1 MSSLNNLSYKLALK
15 YDKRTYFEY
24 YLSLIKTKHIFIF
37 SFFYNKDYNS
47 KIIKIDLFFMNFIM
61 NYTINA
67 LFFND
72 ETMHK
77 IYIDQGSF
85 NFIYQLSQII
95 YSTLISAGL
104 SIPLE
109 LSALSDISILEL
121 SKIKRKSNLYQRINE
136 IKRTINIKI
145 VLYFI
150 ISCIFLFCFWYYLS
164 MFGAVYRNTQ
174 YHLIKD
180 TMISFCLSLIYPFF
194 IYLIPGI
201 FRIPALSDSKNKKKI
216 LV

>member
-1 MSSLNNLSYKLALK
+1 MINNI
-15 YDKRTYFEY
+15 RNM
-24 YLSLIKTKHIFIF
+24 
-37 SFFYNKDYNS
+37 FFYRILVLNYMSNYSILHHYNS
-47 KIIKIDLFFMNFIM
+47 QIIKIDLFFMNFIM

-72 ETMHK
+72 ETMYK

-85 NFIYQLSQII
+85 NIIYQLPQII
-95 YSTLISAGL
+95 YSTLISTGL

-109 LSALSDISILEL
+109 LCALSESSILEL
-121 SKIKRKSNLYQRINE
+121 KKIKRKSNLN
-136 IKRTINIKI
+136 KKLNHLKMTINIKI

-150 ISCIFLFCFWYYLS
+150 LSFIFLCSFWYYLS
-164 MFGAVYRNTQ
+164 MFGAIYRNTQ

-180 TMISFCLSLIYPFF
+180 TLISFCLSLIYPFF

-201 FRIPALSDSKNKKKI
+201 FRISSLSNINNKRKCLYNISLLFQKI
-216 LV
+216 